1 MHTII
6 WSIDAA
12 NDNLKF
18 QQIVIRLLLM
28 SRTITIRLTD
38 EIDEWLEETS
48 RRTKI
53 KKGKIIRTELERAR
67 KSQKRAFMRLAG
79 TVSGDPDLSSRKGF
93 SRS

>member
-1 MHTII
+1 
-6 WSIDAA
+6 
-12 NDNLKF
+12 
-18 QQIVIRLLLM
+18 M

-38 EIDEWLEETS
+38 EIEEWLEETS
-48 RRTKI
+48 RKTKI

-79 TVSGDPDLSSRKGF
+79 AVSGDPDLSSRKGF